1 LLGRRRVVRNRVERG
16 MEGGGALAC
25 DLPEQVGLRLDV
37 VVERALLHAH
47 RGRDVADR
55 GSVVA
60 LLGEE
65 ARGEASQLVATRHPA
80 RTLTPRREGYGCRM
94 TGHASGAAIFAEAAA
109 RARQRPARGMDR
121 EWVGVL
127 ARVPLFEQMSRRQ
140 LRRLAGLATARRFA
154 AGSPIFH
161 AGDHGDAFYVV
172 LDGAVRARPP
182 AAQPVTLKAGDFF
195 GEMALLDGA

>member
-1 LLGRRRVVRNRVERG
+1 
-16 MEGGGALAC
+16 
-25 DLPEQVGLRLDV
+25 
-37 VVERALLHAH
+37 
-47 RGRDVADR
+47 
-55 GSVVA
+55 
-60 LLGEE
+60 
-65 ARGEASQLVATRHPA
+65 
-80 RTLTPRREGYGCRM
+80 M

-195 GEMALLDGA
+195 GEMALLDGAPRSAAVEAATEVLTMRIGRAAFAKLLKQEPQIAAALLTTLAARIRRLEQKAAAQVRAG